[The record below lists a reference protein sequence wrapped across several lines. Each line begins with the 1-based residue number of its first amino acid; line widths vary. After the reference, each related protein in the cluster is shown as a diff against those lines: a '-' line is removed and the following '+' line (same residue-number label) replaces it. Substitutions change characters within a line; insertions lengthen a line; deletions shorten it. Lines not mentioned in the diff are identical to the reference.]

1 MKNQPQPKK
10 SSKMEDKFK
19 NFKRAYQEHAAA
31 KYAIIMA
38 FFVTTIV
45 VLIGTGLTST
55 HVSDV
60 NDTGINDY
68 QQLGEGYKVGMI
80 SRSYNPKI
88 NTMQINLDLQNQ
100 DDQGIVYPRL
110 KFDVKLLNQQQGVHT
125 QIIRAGNSSYVVI
138 LKNLR
143 PKFGAVLI
151 KVSTK
156 LDTNQGNVTDISE
169 TDLTNQDE
177 TITNSDTD
185 SSQDNGTVDIYINET
200 NRIINDKLKKKS
212 RVDYQV
218 ETVQNEIRF
227 LKKQIESLQK
237 DRADNQKEI
246 AADQQAIEK
255 NISERKYQVQQEK
268 DQSKQQDDQTHQ
280 DIQSR
285 KSEIS
290 DIEKAIKVRKQKI
303 NLLNQKIQDI
313 KSGSYKVE

>member
-1 MKNQPQPKK
+1 
-10 SSKMEDKFK
+10 MEDKFK

-31 KYAIIMA
+31 KYAIIMT

-218 ETVQNEIRF
+218 ETVQNEIGF

-255 NISERKYQVQQEK
+255 ISLNGSIKLSKRKTRAS
-268 DQSKQQDDQTHQ
+268 SKT
-280 DIQSR
+280 
-285 KSEIS
+285 
-290 DIEKAIKVRKQKI
+290 IKHIRI
-303 NLLNQKIQDI
+303 FNRENLKYLT
-313 KSGSYKVE
+313 

>member
-31 KYAIIMA
+31 KYAIIMT

-218 ETVQNEIRF
+218 ETVQNEIGF

-255 NISERKYQVQQEK
+255 ISLNGSIKLSKRKTRAS
-268 DQSKQQDDQTHQ
+268 SKT
-280 DIQSR
+280 
-285 KSEIS
+285 
-290 DIEKAIKVRKQKI
+290 IKHIRI
-303 NLLNQKIQDI
+303 FNRENLKYLT
-313 KSGSYKVE
+313 

>member
-177 TITNSDTD
+177 TITNSDTN

-218 ETVQNEIRF
+218 ETVQNEIGF

-255 NISERKYQVQQEK
+255 ISLNGSIKFSKRKTRAS
-268 DQSKQQDDQTHQ
+268 SKT
-280 DIQSR
+280 
-285 KSEIS
+285 
-290 DIEKAIKVRKQKI
+290 IKHIRI
-303 NLLNQKIQDI
+303 FNRENLKYLT
-313 KSGSYKVE
+313 

>member
-31 KYAIIMA
+31 KYVIIMA

-68 QQLGEGYKVGMI
+68 QQLAEGYKVGMI

-151 KVSTK
+151 KVSTQ
-156 LDTNQGNVTDISE
+156 LDTNQGNVADISE

-177 TITNSDTD
+177 KITKSDTD

-212 RVDYQV
+212 KVDYQV
-218 ETVQNEIRF
+218 ETVQNEIGF
-227 LKKQIESLQK
+227 LKKQIELLQK

-246 AADQQAIEK
+246 AADQKAIEK

-268 DQSKQQDDQTHQ
+268 DQNKQQDDQTRQ

-290 DIEKAIKVRKQKI
+290 DIEKAINLRSKNKLAKQK
-303 NLLNQKIQDI
+303 NSK
-313 KSGSYKVE
+313 Y